1 MKFIYRDAVY
11 IDEKELVRKIIEQED
26 VCFYLSEWLKGRIQD
41 FLQARTDKELNQM
54 IYNLIINTKKES
66 NENIFE
72 LKEMFLV
79 ALGADVEIY

>member
-26 VCFYLSEWLKGRIQD
+26 ICFYLPEWLKGRIQD
-41 FLQARTDKELNQM
+41 FLQTRTDEELNQM
-54 IYNLIINTKKES
+54 IYNLIIKAKKES
-66 NENIFE
+66 DENISE
-72 LKEMFLV
+72 LREMFLV